1 MCNLVCAAMGR
12 HVHIEDCHVEN
23 VTTCSGNDEFQHI
36 NPRLLPAASRHKDF
50 VTHHLFSKR
59 SGEDVRLQPVVC
71 VS

>member
-1 MCNLVCAAMGR
+1 MCNLVCAEMGR

-23 VTTCSGNDEFQHI
+23 VTTCSGNDEFRHI
-36 NPRLLPAASRHKDF
+36 DLQLLPSASRHKDF

-59 SGEDVRLQPVVC
+59 SGEDVHRWPQPG